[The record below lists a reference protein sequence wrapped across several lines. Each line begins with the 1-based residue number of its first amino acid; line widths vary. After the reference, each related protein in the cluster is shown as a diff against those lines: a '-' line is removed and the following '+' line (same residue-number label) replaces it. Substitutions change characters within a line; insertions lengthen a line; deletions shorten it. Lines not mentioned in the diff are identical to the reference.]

1 MNPDTPPS
9 SIWQRLSPF
18 LDVIGAVLI
27 FGSWIASNALSKHA
41 LSRANTHQAIVDRV
55 RQFRL
60 YDDFARRIG
69 GIQSD
74 LARTRNLAE
83 STAAKSSGN
92 GSEPFP
98 NSPSW
103 TGMTA
108 TQVRELNDFV
118 DAIERYAED
127 LSVSKDIS
135 QSIEKARRGVHE
147 MSKAFRLARD
157 EYDRLVTELD
167 AAPSAVT
174 PSAVAMKEL
183 RQRIDHLWQEYD
195 GAKEDMLR
203 VGDDLLQNAASE
215 STDANQVAVQFK
227 QLSYAFYV
235 IGTMIILFGRAKS
248 ALSAKK
254 ERAHVEEDSS

>member
-1 MNPDTPPS
+1 MAS
-9 SIWQRLSPF
+9 SLWQRLTPF

-27 FGSWIASNALSKHA
+27 FGSWIASNALSQHA
-41 LSRANTHQAIVDRV
+41 MNQANTHQAIVNRV

-60 YDDFARRIG
+60 YDDFALRISD
-69 GIQSD
+69 IQSD

-83 STAAKSSGN
+83 NATARSPEN
-92 GSEPFP
+92 ESESLP
-98 NSPSW
+98 NTPSW

-108 TQVRELNDFV
+108 TQIRELNDFV
-118 DAIERYAED
+118 DALERYAAG
-127 LSVSKDIS
+127 LSVSEDIS
-135 QSIEKARRGVHE
+135 QSIDKTRRGVQD

-167 AAPSAVT
+167 TATSAST

-183 RQRIDHLWQEYD
+183 RRRIDRLWQEYD
-195 GAKEDMLR
+195 GAKQNMLR
-203 VGDDLLQNAASE
+203 VGDDLLRNAALKSE
-215 STDANQVAVQFK
+215 EANQVAARFK
-227 QLSYAFYV
+227 QLSYALYI

-254 ERAHVEEDSS
+254 ERTNVEEDAS